1 MQRRQLLNHLAV
13 AGAGAII
20 GTAVSQGIDELRAAQ
35 ATPQSWASTIRPE
48 TVRGSAR
55 LWWSADP
62 AVGRRLAL
70 TFDDG
75 PTDQFTAQV
84 LDLLAAVR
92 MPATFFVV
100 GALVRRH
107 PDLVRRARDAG
118 HEIGNH
124 SEDHISAAVTDQK
137 SVRAGVLRCSDTIE
151 EFTGGRPR
159 WFRPPRGEITTAT
172 MLAVREAQLDLA
184 MWSLGRGDAP
194 DADSVGVGRH
204 LARAVG
210 PGEVVGLHDG
220 IGRSSWAGSPIAQLI
235 APAGAEVTVTAAGAA
250 RWQDDGYTLCYVERS
265 QSRLPRVTA
274 GVLPCS
280 VHWSL
285 PASGA
290 GGEGG

>member
-1 MQRRQLLNHLAV
+1 MRRRQLLNHLAV

-20 GTAVSQGIDELRAAQ
+20 GTAVSQGIDDLQTAPAA
-35 ATPQSWASTIRPE
+35 PRSWASTIRPE
-48 TVRGSAR
+48 AVRGSAR

-92 MPATFFVV
+92 VPATFFVV

-124 SEDHISAAVTDQK
+124 SQDHISAAVADQE

-151 EFTGGRPR
+151 KFVGGRPR

-204 LARAVG
+204 LAQAVG
-210 PGEVVGLHDG
+210 PGEVVNLHDG
-220 IGRSSWAGSPIAQLI
+220 IGRSAWVNSPDRQLI
-235 APAGAEVTVTAAGAA
+235 GRRAAEVTALPQVLR
-250 RWQDDGYTLCYVERS
+250 RWLDNGYTLCTMS
-265 QSRLPRVTA
+265 QLIPASLPR
-274 GVLPCS
+274 
-280 VHWSL
+280 
-285 PASGA
+285 
-290 GGEGG
+290 

>member
-1 MQRRQLLNHLAV
+1 VRRRQLLNHLV
-13 AGAGAII
+13 AGGAGAII
-20 GTAVSQGIDELRAAQ
+20 GTAVCEGIDEQQTAQ
-35 ATPQSWASTIRPE
+35 AAPRSWASTIRPE

-75 PTDQFTAQV
+75 PTDQFTARV

-92 MPATFFVV
+92 VTATFFVV

-124 SEDHISAAVTDQK
+124 SEDHVSAAVTDQE

-151 EFTGGRPR
+151 EFTGSRPR

-172 MLAVREAQLDLA
+172 MLTVREAQLDLA
-184 MWSLGRGDAP
+184 MWSLGRGNGP
-194 DADSVGVGRH
+194 DTDSEGVGRH
-204 LARAVG
+204 LSRAVG
-210 PGEVVGLHDG
+210 PGEVVDLHDG
-220 IGRSSWAGSPIAQLI
+220 IGRSAWVGSPDRQLI
-235 APAGAEVTVTAAGAA
+235 ARRAAEVTALPQVLR
-250 RWQDDGYTLCYVERS
+250 RWLDDGYTLCTMS
-265 QSRLPRVTA
+265 QLI
-274 GVLPCS
+274 
-280 VHWSL
+280 
-285 PASGA
+285 PASPGDRRP
-290 GGEGG
+290 GHGQGERVIRDR